1 MATTGQVYKLGK
13 DQVFVFPGVANIDI
27 RSVEFNIE
35 TANEANATTRGSGNI
50 QEFIP
55 VHQNFSITVNALHHS
70 TAWGNTGLC
79 QIYPKTGF
87 TGTNHTGVYYVNGIG
102 EPQQLEGEIVHPI
115 TLRRFPG

>member
-13 DQVFVFPGVANIDI
+13 DQVFVFTGINNIDV

-35 TANEANATTRGSGNI
+35 TANEANGTTRGSGTI

-55 VHQNFSITVNALHHS
+55 VHQNFSITVNTLHHS
-70 TAWGNTGLC
+70 TAWGNTGIC

-87 TGTNHTGVYYVNGIG
+87 TGTNHTGVYYVNSIG